1 MNMTMKKLVFL
12 YFLLMLVTGI
22 RAQIVTDPRTEEYA
36 TIRVV
41 ISASTGNI
49 SPSTN
54 LPNPQLEVEGASMEL
69 KDFVKDSKG
78 VKFETV
84 TNMLN
89 YMNKFSWLLLSSHVV
104 NPRDLKT
111 DDFIVYYTFKR
122 KSKTK

>member
-1 MNMTMKKLVFL
+1 MKKSVFL
-12 YFLLMLVTGI
+12 YFFLMVVTGI

-41 ISASTGNI
+41 ISASTGSI

-104 NPRDLKT
+104 NPRDSKT

>member
-1 MNMTMKKLVFL
+1 MTMKKSVLL
-12 YFLLMLVTGI
+12 YFFLMVVTGI

-49 SPSTN
+49 APSTN

-104 NPRDLKT
+104 NPRDSKT

>member
-1 MNMTMKKLVFL
+1 MTMKKSVFL
-12 YFLLMLVTGI
+12 YFFLMVVTGI

-41 ISASTGNI
+41 ISASTGSI

-104 NPRDLKT
+104 NPRDSKT

>member
-1 MNMTMKKLVFL
+1 MV
-12 YFLLMLVTGI
+12 VTGI

-41 ISASTGNI
+41 ISASTGSI

-104 NPRDLKT
+104 NPRDSKT